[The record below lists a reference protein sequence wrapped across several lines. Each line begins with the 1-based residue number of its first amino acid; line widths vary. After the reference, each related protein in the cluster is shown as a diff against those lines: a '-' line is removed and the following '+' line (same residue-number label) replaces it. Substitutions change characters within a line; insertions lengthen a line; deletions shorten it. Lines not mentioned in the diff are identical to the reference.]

1 MRLHLRDGRYIIR
14 KFQPRLQEVSPLAY
28 IACWTHSLQ
37 ESASTGTSVVHGL
50 GWQHPGVNAA
60 SVVVVPKGHS
70 RSGWSAMLLASG
82 YLSGAISWLL

>member
-1 MRLHLRDGRYIIR
+1 MLTLPVGPILCR
-14 KFQPRLQEVSPLAY
+14 KGLALVLQLY
-28 IACWTHSLQ
+28 M
-37 ESASTGTSVVHGL
+37 VV

-70 RSGWSAMLLASG
+70 WSDWSAMLLASG